1 MDTRGERE
9 AVSSH
14 SWAFERRLMTVNFY
28 LSSPWTGISP
38 SLPVQA
44 SRMSRTKAPI
54 QDNVPE
60 RVTVQNAP
68 LLPRTKRG
76 SVNVL
81 MSHHLRYELESV
93 KPVARDKTK
102 GFRGK
107 ME

>member
-1 MDTRGERE
+1 
-9 AVSSH
+9 
-14 SWAFERRLMTVNFY
+14 
-28 LSSPWTGISP
+28 
-38 SLPVQA
+38 
-44 SRMSRTKAPI
+44 MSRTKAPI

-60 RVTVQNAP
+60 RATVQNAP

-102 GFRGK
+102 GFREK
-107 ME
+107 TE